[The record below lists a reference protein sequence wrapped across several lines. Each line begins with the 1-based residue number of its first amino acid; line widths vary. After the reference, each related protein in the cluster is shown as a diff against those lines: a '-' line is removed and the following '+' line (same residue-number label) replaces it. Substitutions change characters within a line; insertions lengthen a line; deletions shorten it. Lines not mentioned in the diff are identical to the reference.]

1 MVKKL
6 TCGGVLVAALM
17 LCGVAHAE
25 DLTANIAIKDHRF
38 YPSVIKVPAGQKI
51 KLVFTN
57 MDATP
62 EEPESAS
69 LGFEKVIAGGGRATV
84 FVKPLKP
91 GSYSFIGEFNQA
103 TAQGTVLAQ

>member
-1 MVKKL
+1 MKKL
-6 TCGGVLVAALM
+6 TLGAVAMVAWAM
-17 LCGVAHAE
+17 SAVAHAE

-62 EEPESAS
+62 EEPESQS
-69 LGFEKVIAGGGRATV
+69 LGFEKVIPGGGRATV
-84 FVKPLKP
+84 FVKPLKA
-91 GSYSFIGEFNQA
+91 GSYSFFGEFNQA
-103 TAQGTVLAQ
+103 TAQGVLVVQ

>member
-6 TCGGVLVAALM
+6 TCGGVLVTALM

-69 LGFEKVIAGGGRATV
+69 LGFEKVIAGGGSCNGVCEAFET
-84 FVKPLKP
+84 
-91 GSYSFIGEFNQA
+91 GFIQFHW
-103 TAQGTVLAQ
+103 

>member
-1 MVKKL
+1 MKKL
-6 TCGGVLVAALM
+6 TQAAVLTMALM
-17 LCGVAHAE
+17 VCGAAYAE

-84 FVKPLKP
+84 FVKPLKA
-91 GSYSFIGEFNQA
+91 GSYDFFGEFNQA
-103 TAQGTVLAQ
+103 TAQGTLVVQ

>member
-6 TCGGVLVAALM
+6 TRGVALASALM
-17 LCGVAHAE
+17 LCSVSHAE
-25 DLTANIAIKDHRF
+25 DLTANIAIKGHRF

-84 FVKPLKP
+84 FVKPLKA
-91 GSYSFIGEFNQA
+91 GSYSFMGEFNQA